1 MADGEVQKVVQ
12 QAKAQGEMK
21 IFFVPVDHLLFSG
34 CRWHPS
40 LTDDQTIR
48 DKLVQF
54 IDSNTTIWQG
64 K

>member
-21 IFFVPVDHLLFSG
+21 ISFIPVDHLLFSG
-34 CRWHPS
+34 CHSHPS
-40 LTDDQTIR
+40 LADDQTIR

-54 IDSNTTIWQG
+54 IDSNPTIWQG